1 MSHFIPKCGLIC
13 TSELKFA
20 SMFNKNDSKIG
31 NFITKWQKLEE
42 KSLKPISKCQK
53 FLSKSQKL
61 LSKCQKFLSKAKK
74 LISKS
79 QKLPITG
86 ISSRWTPVD
95 FVQKKSLIRLLSPRF
110 SICEAFIITKRQKL
124 KSPKSKTHQAFF

>member
-20 SMFNKNDSKIG
+20 SLFNKNDSKIG

-61 LSKCQKFLSKAKK
+61 LSKCQKTHIKIPKTPNYRNF
-74 LISKS
+74 I
-79 QKLPITG
+79 
-86 ISSRWTPVD
+86 PVD
-95 FVQKKSLIRLLSPRF
+95 PGGFCSKKKP
-110 SICEAFIITKRQKL
+110 A
-124 KSPKSKTHQAFF
+124 KTQQETDKTRHN

>member
-1 MSHFIPKCGLIC
+1 MSHIIPKCGLIC

-20 SMFNKNDSKIG
+20 LMFNKNDSKIG

-53 FLSKSQKL
+53 FLSKSQK
-61 LSKCQKFLSKAKK
+61 FLSKAKK

-95 FVQKKSLIRLLSPRF
+95 FVQKKSL
-110 SICEAFIITKRQKL
+110 C
-124 KSPKSKTHQAFF
+124 

>member
-53 FLSKSQKL
+53 FLSKSQKF

-95 FVQKKSLIRLLSPRF
+95 FVQKKSLVDGCPLAFSQGFFCPLFRLLQ
-110 SICEAFIITKRQKL
+110 TH
-124 KSPKSKTHQAFF
+124 KSPFFS